1 MGRFRALG
9 GAVRDKMAVPISP
22 LPQVHLFG
30 DMNKRDPGSSHHFQ
44 VTKLGHGAGCRWES
58 GGDPDGNSKPVGSG

>member
-9 GAVRDKMAVPISP
+9 GGGPGQNGSADNP
-22 LPQVHLFG
+22 LPQVDLFG
-30 DMNKRDPGSSHHFQ
+30 DMNQRDPGSSHHFQ